1 MQNIFFPSKF
11 QKKKSNFSA
20 KTENQVLAKTENRV
34 FSPQLKIKFFRQ
46 KRKPSYEIR
55 VFPAKN

>member
-11 QKKKSNFSA
+11 QKKKSNFST

-34 FSPQLKIKFFRQ
+34 FPPKTRN
-46 KRKPSYEIR
+46 R
-55 VFPAKN
+55 VFCP